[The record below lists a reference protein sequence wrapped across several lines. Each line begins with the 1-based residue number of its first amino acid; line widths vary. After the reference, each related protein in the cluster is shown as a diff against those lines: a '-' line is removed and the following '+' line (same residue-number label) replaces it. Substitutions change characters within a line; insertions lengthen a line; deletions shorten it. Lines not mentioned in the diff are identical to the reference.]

1 MAFTE
6 KLKKEVRNKSD
17 GRWAICHKPNVT
29 TRGFIM
35 VNENAVA
42 LCAYCHDIIGGNA
55 NKRKQLKEL
64 RDYWYKEVE
73 ANRKSKLIVQHY
85 LHEKVKPIPYRE
97 PNNNKKIAIYH
108 LVNKEENFIDAA
120 NDLFKLTRSAQIKE
134 PNKERILYLD
144 IEGHRKNDG
153 GFDHDMWELQF
164 YFILQNLFDYYIEVH
179 LPIGSYENKLE
190 QRNDLLPEKLD
201 IVEEKDI
208 PEELKPYEGAI
219 LESTIIEE
227 IKNVEETW

>member
-1 MAFTE
+1 
-6 KLKKEVRNKSD
+6 
-17 GRWAICHKPNVT
+17 
-29 TRGFIM
+29 M

-144 IEGHRKNDG
+144 IEGHRKTMVDLIMTCGN
-153 GFDHDMWELQF
+153 
-164 YFILQNLFDYYIEVH
+164 YNFISYYKIY
-179 LPIGSYENKLE
+179 L
-190 QRNDLLPEKLD
+190 
-201 IVEEKDI
+201 
-208 PEELKPYEGAI
+208 
-219 LESTIIEE
+219 TIISKF
-227 IKNVEETW
+227 IFL

>member
-64 RDYWYKEVE
+64 RDYWYKVE

-108 LVNKEENFIDAA
+108 LVYKEENFIDAA
-120 NDLFKLTRSAQIKE
+120 NDLF
-134 PNKERILYLD
+134 
-144 IEGHRKNDG
+144 
-153 GFDHDMWELQF
+153 
-164 YFILQNLFDYYIEVH
+164 
-179 LPIGSYENKLE
+179 
-190 QRNDLLPEKLD
+190 
-201 IVEEKDI
+201 
-208 PEELKPYEGAI
+208 
-219 LESTIIEE
+219 
-227 IKNVEETW
+227 